1 MVSQCISPNT
11 LLDVTFCIGKSIPNF
26 SQLLTSP
33 PPHETPPSHVVP
45 MLKEFED
52 EKLKEMM
59 KDMKPMV
66 FGEQSY
72 IIQEGEPVE

>member
-1 MVSQCISPNT
+1 MFPWQ
-11 LLDVTFCIGKSIPNF
+11 
-26 SQLLTSP
+26 
-33 PPHETPPSHVVP
+33 VP